1 MADVVTALMTN
12 LPITAAVGLAITA
25 AVDLVVVVA
34 VVDLGVIAA
43 AISLA
48 IAAAIGMEG
57 DCGSDKPADYSSN
70 RHGDCCGGFCFKS
83 NSSYE
88 SCKDVSKRKGL
99 KH

>member
-1 MADVVTALMTN
+1 MAETVTALMTN
-12 LPITAAVGLAITA
+12 LAIAA

-34 VVDLGVIAA
+34 VVDLVVIVC
-43 AISLA
+43 SDKLA
-48 IAAAIGMEG
+48 IAAAIGLEG

-88 SCKDVSKRKGL
+88 SLQRCL
-99 KH
+99 ET